1 MAEEL
6 NQDDTEIDS
15 DIKFELQKSILKKA
29 AKLEKDTKSSKK

>member
-15 DIKFELQKSILKKA
+15 DIKNSDRDSIIYNT
-29 AKLEKDTKSSKK
+29 KLY